1 MGKIFTPA
9 EVSSS
14 SGDQLEAQIKRVLES
29 GRYTMSGYPSGYSD
43 LEVYSIAFVAIIL
56 MAVIIGGNCIVIIAI
71 FFEYSLQVYTI
82 LSHKLGKGWGDWENL
97 GPMMQ

>member
-43 LEVYSIAFVAIIL
+43 LEVYSIALVAIIL

-71 FFEYSLQVYTI
+71 FFEYSLQVYHTI
-82 LSHKLGKGWGDWENL
+82 PQIGKRRGDWENL
-97 GPMMQ
+97 GTMMQ